1 MDMNAEEIA
10 NNANMHGKIKVTVQR
25 GREVEKKSKHPRA
38 VKLWE
43 GYDAPDTKISSKDV
57 VKDNRVSHAIKSV
70 GINIVMNSA
79 DNCTGMW

>member
-1 MDMNAEEIA
+1 MNAEEIA

-25 GREVEKKSKHPRA
+25 GCEVEKKSKHPRA